1 MSWSLNEIEALARKA
16 ACGAGLS
23 WGLAEEAGKSARW
36 LCAMGLP
43 GAEGLAALLQRNDG
57 AAYPLLRPAETGA
70 EWAAAGGVLCP
81 LITGAALCDRAA
93 EVAAGP
99 GVTLLR
105 TACPLLLYPHVAIA
119 ADMTGSALTLAWAGV
134 TLARADRISHLAARD
149 DGLGATCADRV
160 RVGAATGIAG
170 RPVRRAW
177 RGDMSPRTAEILKGF
192 AHRTHAPETEES
204 RLAGAGAGQSD
215 ND

>member
-134 TLARADRISHLAARD
+134 TSWPAPTGSHTWRRGARARRD
-149 DGLGATCADRV
+149 LRRPGPR
-160 RVGAATGIAG
+160 RSATGIAG